1 MWIVTVQVAREGA
14 GPGRDFGDNASLI
27 TGVSQ
32 PLLDLLHKPQEAT
45 VVLEDVGTECW
56 GWGAPATVA
65 GTSPSSCPK
74 MSGQEKD
81 SHVRRYTGTATLRK
95 GRR

>member
-32 PLLDLLHKPQEAT
+32 PLLDCHKPRKPRSSSSRMLKRRAG
-45 VVLEDVGTECW
+45 LGP
-56 GWGAPATVA
+56 PATVA

-81 SHVRRYTGTATLRK
+81 SHVRRYTWTPTLRT